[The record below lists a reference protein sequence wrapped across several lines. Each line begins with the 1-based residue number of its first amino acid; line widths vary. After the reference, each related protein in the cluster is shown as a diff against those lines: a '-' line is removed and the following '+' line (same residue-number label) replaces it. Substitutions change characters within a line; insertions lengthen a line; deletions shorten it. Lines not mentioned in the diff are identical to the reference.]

1 MSKTYTSIL
10 IFMDNITIVPHTASL
25 AKHLCVPVSIA
36 EFAAGEP
43 VTLMREDST
52 GEYVV
57 RNRRTGEFMEGLEWP
72 TTEPGGDPGC

>member
-1 MSKTYTSIL
+1 MSKTYTPIS

-36 EFAAGEP
+36 EFANGES
-43 VTLMREDST
+43 VTLMRDDST

-57 RNRRTGEFMEGLEWP
+57 RNPRTGEFMEGFECA
-72 TTEPGGDPGC
+72 TKDEGSNPGC

>member
-1 MSKTYTSIL
+1 MSKTYTPISF
-10 IFMDNITIVPHTASL
+10 FMDNITINPHTASR

-57 RNRRTGEFMEGLEWP
+57 RNPRTGEFMEGLECA
-72 TTEPGGDPGC
+72 TKEEGNPGR